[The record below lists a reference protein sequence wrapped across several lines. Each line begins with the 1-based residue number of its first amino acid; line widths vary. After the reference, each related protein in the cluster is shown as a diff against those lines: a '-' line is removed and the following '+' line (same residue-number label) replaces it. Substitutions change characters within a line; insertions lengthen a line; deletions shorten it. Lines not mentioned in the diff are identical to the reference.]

1 MTEEQN
7 ETRRLAIKALQIAR
21 EARDDAAAARVLAT
35 AASKDVGDLK
45 AQLQAH
51 TKVLNAL
58 RETQLEHGSRLGRV
72 ENRLGRVE
80 NRLGRVE
87 NRLDRVEDHLER
99 METEMRNGFAMM
111 AGGMSRIAE
120 LLEGRES

>member
-35 AASKDVGDLK
+35 AASRDVGDLK

-58 RETQLEHGSRLGRV
+58 RETQLEQGARLGRV

-80 NRLGRVE
+80 D
-87 NRLDRVEDHLER
+87 RLDRVEDHLER

-111 AGGMSRIAE
+111 AGGMSHIAE